1 MLLRR
6 LIQYILE
13 IHLLTIKSKV
23 GRPSKY
29 SEHLSELICM
39 RVATHPIGLPKLCKM
54 YDDMPSEETIR
65 LWCWRYPEF
74 FGKYAQAKLKQVEL
88 LAEECLHIADNAC
101 EDTKIDVNGN
111 EVFNSEYV
119 ARSRLRIDT
128 RKWLASKLL
137 PKQYGDRLVLEQKT
151 EENDKL
157 REELLQLRKELDENN
172 KKDF

>member
-1 MLLRR
+1 MN
-6 LIQYILE
+6 
-13 IHLLTIKSKV
+13 IKPKG
-23 GRPSKY
+23 GRPTKY
-29 SEHLSELICM
+29 SNQLAELICM
-39 RVATHPIGLPKLCKM
+39 RVATHPMGLPKICSL
-54 YDDMPSEETIR
+54 YDDMPNESTIND
-65 LWCWRYPEF
+65 WRWKYPEF
-74 FGKYAQAKLKQVEL
+74 SHKYAQAKLKQVEL